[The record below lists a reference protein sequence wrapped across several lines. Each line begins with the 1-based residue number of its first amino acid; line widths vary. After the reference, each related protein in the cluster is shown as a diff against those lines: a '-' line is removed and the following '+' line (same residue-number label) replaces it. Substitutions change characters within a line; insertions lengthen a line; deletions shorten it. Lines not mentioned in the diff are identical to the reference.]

1 MSQSVPLPTSSP
13 QAQGVDPG
21 AIDAMVAAWLA
32 AGVRPFALTV
42 VRHGVVVASRTW
54 APYTPDDRVLVYSL
68 SKTFTASAVGIAVG
82 EGLLRVEDRLVDLF
96 PEVTGVG
103 PRAGRMEVR
112 HLLSMATGHE
122 LDTYD
127 RLDPSDMPGSFLRL
141 EPEHEPGT
149 RFCYHNAATLLLSAI
164 VQRVTGQP
172 VHRYLLPRLFLPL
185 GIGPVE
191 WLRTGPYDQGF
202 SGLRTSSDAIAR
214 LGLLLAGD
222 GVFQGR
228 RVLPEGW
235 VRAATT
241 VHIANGDG
249 GPGDATSDWAQGYG
263 YQMWRSKHGWRGDG
277 AFGQLCLVVPEH
289 DLVVAAQSQ
298 GGDMQA
304 ELDAVWDVLLPGLH
318 DRALPEDGRVAL
330 GGTLELPV
338 AGVSGGGTAGA
349 GASGAGT
356 GVHRVPAGGPIELRA
371 TGPAAAVVA
380 PGGVVVLDGDE
391 LVIDDGSGPV
401 RVPLGDGRW
410 LRGSGSNPRVAGSVR
425 WSAADRFEAS
435 VVTLHSPHRLEV
447 RGDLAARTAELT
459 WQDEPLGRLTL
470 AAADWQP
477 AGPRG

>member
-1 MSQSVPLPTSSP
+1 
-13 QAQGVDPG
+13 VDPG

-42 VRHGVVVASRTW
+42 VRHGVVVASTTW
-54 APYTPDDRVLVYSL
+54 APYTPEDRVLVYSL

-82 EGLLRVEDRLVDLF
+82 EGLLKVEDRLVDLF

-103 PRAGRMEVR
+103 PRAARMQVR

-122 LDTYD
+122 EDTYD
-127 RLDPSDMPGSFLRL
+127 RLDPDDLTGSFLRL

-149 RFCYHNAATLLLSAI
+149 RFCYHNAATLMLSAI
-164 VQRVTGQP
+164 VQRVTGEP
-172 VHRYLLPRLFLPL
+172 VHRYLLPRLFEPL
-185 GIGPVE
+185 GIGPVG

-202 SGLRTSSDAIAR
+202 SGLRTCSDAIAR
-214 LGLLLAGD
+214 LGVLLAAD

-235 VRAATT
+235 AREAMT

-263 YQMWRSKHGWRGDG
+263 YQMWRSKVGWRGDG
-277 AFGQLCLVVPEH
+277 AFGQLCLVMAEQ
-289 DLVVAAQSQ
+289 DLVVAAQVQ

-304 ELDAVWDVLLPGLH
+304 ELDAVWDVLVPGLH
-318 DRALPEDGRVAL
+318 DEPLPEDGRVAL
-330 GGTLELPV
+330 AGGLEMPL
-338 AGVSGGGTAGA
+338 AGA
-349 GASGAGT
+349 GSGAGAP
-356 GVHRVPAGGPIELRA
+356 GVRRAATGGPVELRA
-371 TGPAAAVVA
+371 TGPAAAVVV

-401 RVPLGDGRW
+401 RVPLGQGRW
-410 LRGSGSNPRVAGSVR
+410 VRAGGANPRVAGSAH
-425 WSAADRFEAS
+425 WSSSDVFEAS

-447 RGDLAARTAELT
+447 RGDLSAGTAELT